1 MHIEFNSM
9 MKNIIKKIVQSSGYD
24 IRKKNSFNAL
34 EFPSDFTENDIEII
48 KKVKPYTLTSNER
61 IYSLLQ
67 ATKYILHNDISGD
80 IVECGVWRGGSMM
93 AVALTLLNE
102 NKSAKD
108 LYLFDTYEGMSKPTD
123 LDVSFEGKKA
133 DDQFEINKKN
143 EDSSDWCFAS
153 LDEVKQNVM
162 KTGYNLEKLHFIK
175 GKVENTLPEYAPKQ
189 ISLLRL
195 DTDWYESTKH
205 ELIHLFPRL
214 VSGGVLILDDYGYWA
229 GAKKA
234 VDEYFSQNKTQILLN
249 RIDQT
254 GRIAIKI

>member
-1 MHIEFNSM
+1 
-9 MKNIIKKIVQSSGYD
+9 
-24 IRKKNSFNAL
+24 
-34 EFPSDFTENDIEII
+34 
-48 KKVKPYTLTSNER
+48 
-61 IYSLLQ
+61 
-67 ATKYILHNDISGD
+67 
-80 IVECGVWRGGSMM
+80 MM
-93 AVALTLLNE
+93 AVALTLLKE
-102 NKSAKD
+102 KKDKKD

-133 DDQFEINKKN
+133 NSQFEENKKS
-143 EDSSDWCFAS
+143 EDSTDWCFAS

-162 KTGYNLEKLHFIK
+162 KTDYSTEKLHFIK

-205 ELIHLFPRL
+205 ALNHLFPRL

-234 VDEYFSQNKTQILLN
+234 VDEYFAQNKTQILLN

>member
-1 MHIEFNSM
+1 
-9 MKNIIKKIVQSSGYD
+9 MKNIIKKIVQNSGYD
-24 IRKKNSFNAL
+24 IRKKGSFDIPP

-48 KKVKPYTLTSNER
+48 KKVKPFTLTSNER
-61 IYSLLQ
+61 IYALLQ
-67 ATKYILHNDISGD
+67 ATKYVIHNDVPGD
-80 IVECGVWRGGSMM
+80 IIECGVWRGGSMM
-93 AVALTLLNE
+93 AVALTLLKE
-102 NKSAKD
+102 KKSEKD

-133 DDQFEINKKN
+133 DNQFEENKRN
-143 EDSSDWCFAS
+143 EDSADWCFTS
-153 LDEVKQNVM
+153 LDEVKQNVI
-162 KTGYNLEKLHFIK
+162 KTGYNTEKLHFIK

-189 ISLLRL
+189 IALLRL

-234 VDEYFSQNKTQILLN
+234 VDEYFSQTKTQILLN